1 MADRPRFHASC
12 RPSFEIHRPGTRTSL
27 RPEISAH
34 SPMVSG
40 SPRPATFRM
49 AKRLTILTVAGRGE
63 PLTIGE
69 CAEISGLKLVRVPGR
84 WISKLG
90 LQLAWKLGLSAIPPE
105 IAPYVTG
112 ECIMNTERLRT
123 FLGHDYED
131 VIRYT
136 IQDAFV
142 ESLAGIVPSA
152 AVEQSVGK

>member
-1 MADRPRFHASC
+1 MLAAVDAVKAAVKGALDFAKKAI
-12 RPSFEIHRPGTRTSL
+12 EALGTFAV
-27 RPEISAH
+27 I
-34 SPMVSG
+34 
-40 SPRPATFRM
+40 
-49 AKRLTILTVAGRGE
+49 AKDIAKG
-63 PLTIGE
+63 
-69 CAEISGLKLVRVPGR
+69 PGR

-90 LQLAWKLGLSAIPPE
+90 LQLAWNLGLSAIPPE